1 MPDECRRNRPFEKAG
16 EWDGMY
22 FMLRVC
28 KGVSEKCLVS
38 NGLEMAYEEKK
49 DFNAM
54 LYASKDVRRG
64 FYGIH

>member
-1 MPDECRRNRPFEKAG
+1 
-16 EWDGMY
+16 
-22 FMLRVC
+22 MLRVC